1 MRHQLET
8 ALDALYDYEYID
20 LDKFYNDSE
29 NARLLES
36 LESGDKNELKELW
49 NSLQHFLDFETN
61 YNLKIDDMLSN
72 INESVHQNQVED
84 FYGSSSP

>member
-1 MRHQLET
+1 MKHQLET
-8 ALDALYDYEYID
+8 ALDELYDYEYID

>member
-1 MRHQLET
+1 MKHQLET

-61 YNLKIDDMLSN
+61 YNLKIDDMLSSSKTLKEKR
-72 INESVHQNQVED
+72 ES
-84 FYGSSSP
+84 SK